1 MESNIHFGNA
11 LIESQ
16 LFIADSDANL
26 RNDLSKLNYKNFIS
40 ISQPIE
46 MLFICRE
53 IKDQESR
60 ILIIEMLDK
69 LIAACGVAKDKTQI
83 FELNHETD
91 YSLNMNLSNYAKR
104 IFFFDIKPDEIHLHI
119 QIEKYEIGNWAESK
133 IFYCDGLE
141 FLLANKKNRV
151 MLWSL
156 LKQEFNIS

>member
-1 MESNIHFGNA
+1 MESKIYFGNA
-11 LIESQ
+11 LLESQ

-26 RNDLSKLNYKNFIS
+26 RNATSKLNYKNFIS

-53 IKDQESR
+53 IKNSESR
-60 ILIIEMLDK
+60 ILIMEMLDK
-69 LIAACGVAKDKTQI
+69 LIVACGVDKDKTLI

-91 YSLNMNLSNYAKR
+91 YSLNMNLSNYVKR
-104 IFFFDIKPDEIHLHI
+104 MFFFDIKPEEIHLHI

-133 IFYCDGLE
+133 IIYCDGLE
-141 FLLANKKNRV
+141 FLLTNKKNRGQ
-151 MLWSL
+151 LWSL